1 MHRSQHRLMRRT
13 FFKAL
18 GLGIAAPLALKMS
31 RMAIAGPGDRPK
43 RLFIFYIPHGMP
55 PEHLEPYGEGDAFLS
70 ASTVLGPLA
79 PYKSRVSVVRGIS
92 MNDNISNHVAI
103 RATLTGFAEGNGS
116 DSIDRLIADGM
127 GVTPHVLGAIPYD
140 KGAGFYSDCYLVKHG
155 SWVRP
160 TESPA
165 DAVAELFEGVGPA
178 PMPMPGVDESKL
190 RAATLAM
197 TEAELEKL
205 QAAVAGL
212 TREENKL
219 GIHLD
224 AVRKL
229 KAKANGEGP
238 PPPMVSC
245 DSKPLLPAVEA
256 TAGLDP
262 LNQSNFGKILDAQLE
277 ASAHA
282 FVCGSAR
289 LVTLQNM
296 WVNSGLNFGFE
307 GGPGIAKGHHD
318 PVSHSWDAAGRA
330 EFAQCQR
337 WFFERLA
344 EKFLKVLDQP
354 DPLDIEDPT
363 RTVLDNSLVYV
374 CSEVSDGANH
384 NSDHSEVWLDGKP
397 WKSSLPAILIGGG
410 GGYMKGQQVVQVE
423 RKHTD
428 VLATLAEAMDV
439 PLGTIG
445 GQSVSAIQE
454 LKA

>member
-13 FFKAL
+13 FLTAL
-18 GLGIAAPLALKMS
+18 GLGIAAPLAARMS
-31 RMAIAGPGDRPK
+31 RLAVAAPGDRPK

-55 PEHLEPYGEGDAFLS
+55 PEHVQPYGEGDAFLQG
-70 ASTVLGPLA
+70 STVLAPLA
-79 PYKSRVSVVRGIS
+79 PYRSRVAVVRGIS
-92 MNDNISNHVAI
+92 MNDGISNHVAI

-116 DSIDRLIADGM
+116 DSIDRLIASGM

-160 TESPA
+160 IESPVEA
-165 DAVAELFEGVGPA
+165 AAELFQGVGPA
-178 PMPMPGVDESKL
+178 PMPGLDESKF
-190 RAATLAM
+190 RAATLAL
-197 TEAELEKL
+197 TEAELEAM
-205 QAAVAGL
+205 QSAVTGL

-219 GIHLD
+219 ALHLD
-224 AVRKL
+224 AVRNL
-229 KAKANGEGP
+229 KAKASGEGP

-245 DSKPLLPAVEA
+245 DTKPALPAVDA
-256 TAGLDP
+256 VAGLDP
-262 LNQSNFGKILDAQLE
+262 LNQSYFGKIVDAHLE

-289 LVTLQNM
+289 VITLQNM

-318 PVSHSWDAAGRA
+318 PVSHSWDGPGRA

-337 WFFERLA
+337 WFFERLVA
-344 EKFLKVLDQP
+344 KFLTVLDQP
-354 DPLDIEDPT
+354 DPLDLEDPT
-363 RTVLDNSLVYV
+363 RSVLDNTLVYV

-384 NSDHSEVWLDGKP
+384 NSDHSDIWLDGQP
-397 WKSSLPAILIGGG
+397 WDSSLPAILIGGG
-410 GGYMKGQQVVQVE
+410 GGYLKGQQVVQVE
-423 RKHTD
+423 RNHTD
-428 VLATLAEAMDV
+428 VLATLADAMDV
-439 PLGTIG
+439 PLATIG
-445 GQSVSAIQE
+445 GQSVSVIQE